1 MNKPPATE
9 RGHNTVTYMALK
21 DDLKKLNDD
30 LRNNSKVKDIIDDW
44 YVTYEGDKIASAKA
58 YHLYQDVARDC
69 QKESKFFVESAYED
83 IKNKIILIEKMTMHP
98 YIKFQKARMLQLV
111 YLTRRLEKDISG
123 EIEKA
128 FIDCIWV
135 IKNNALYLKIMS
147 TKNYASVL
155 WIFGNFLYS
164 IGKLSEATRYLE
176 EGYNCFLH
184 LGKHDKDF
192 YQCCSRLGRAYIDQY
207 KKTLNYRYYKKAKQ
221 ISDILF
227 DERNNYAEDNKLKKY
242 ATDLRKEIY
251 SMT

>member
-1 MNKPPATE
+1 
-9 RGHNTVTYMALK
+9 
-21 DDLKKLNDD
+21 
-30 LRNNSKVKDIIDDW
+30 
-44 YVTYEGDKIASAKA
+44 
-58 YHLYQDVARDC
+58 
-69 QKESKFFVESAYED
+69 
-83 IKNKIILIEKMTMHP
+83 MHP

-242 ATDLRKEIY
+242 ATHLRKEIY